1 MNRRESLTTNLY
13 EKLMNQ
19 EGARACKAIDESACR
34 EVPGNF
40 FLQIFSQFLT
50 QLGDAVSNPK
60 IVLPWVLESV
70 AAPLYLLGL
79 LVPIRESGS
88 MLPQLV
94 IASYVRRLPIRKW
107 VWVLGSVLQAA
118 SIFGIGVVAWL
129 LQGATAGWSIIALLT
144 LFSLSRGLCSVASK
158 DVIGKTIP
166 KKQRGR
172 LSGWS
177 SSAAG
182 LITLALGAMLLI
194 GNSEDLRP
202 AHYGILL
209 AGAGGLWLVAALV
222 YARVKEFPG
231 ETDGGANGFVE
242 AMRRLS
248 ILRTDKP
255 FRRFVITRALMLCS
269 ALTAPYYVV
278 LAQQNLGA
286 PAYLLG
292 LFILASG
299 AAGLVSGPFWGLF
312 ADISSRR
319 VLIVSALLT
328 AVLGF
333 IVYAVAQLQAGWL
346 ALAWVLPTI
355 YFMLSIA
362 HQGVR
367 IGRKTYVVDLAE
379 GNKRTDYVS
388 VSNTV
393 IGLILLLM
401 GLTGALS
408 TVLDVSE
415 IILLLSCFCL
425 GGSAL
430 ALTLPEADND

>member
-1 MNRRESLTTNLY
+1 MKQRESLTNNLY
-13 EKLMNQ
+13 DKLMNQ
-19 EGARACKAIDESACR
+19 EDARACKAIDENACR

-40 FLQIFSQFLT
+40 FLQIISQFLT

-88 MLPQLV
+88 MVPQLL
-94 IASYVRRLPIRKW
+94 IASQVREMPIRKG
-107 VWVLGSVLQAA
+107 VWVLGSILQAGA
-118 SIFGIGVVAWL
+118 IFGIGLAAWL
-129 LQGATAGWSIIALLT
+129 LEGAWAGWTIIALLV

-158 DVIGKTIP
+158 DVVGKTIP

-177 SSAAG
+177 SSLAG
-182 LITLALGAMLLI
+182 LITLVL
-194 GNSEDLRP
+194 
-202 AHYGILL
+202 GILL
-209 AGAGGLWLVAALV
+209 LSGSSTALEPGHYGLLLAGGGALWLIAALF
-222 YARVKEFPG
+222 YSRIREFPG
-231 ETDGGANGFVE
+231 ETQGGANGFLQ
-242 AMRRLS
+242 ALQRLD

-255 FRRFVITRALMLCS
+255 FRRFVITRALMLSS

-278 LAQQNLGA
+278 LAQQQLGS

-292 LFILASG
+292 LFIVSSG

-319 VLIVSALLT
+319 VLILSALMAAL
-328 AVLGF
+328 LGF
-333 IVYAVAQLQAGWL
+333 AVYALTRLQPGWL
-346 ALAWVLPTI
+346 GLPWVLPTV
-355 YFMLSIA
+355 YFALSIF
-362 HQGVR
+362 HHGVR
-367 IGRKTYVVDLAE
+367 IGRKTYIVDLAE

-388 VSNTV
+388 VSNTL

-401 GLTGALS
+401 GLVGALS
-408 TVLDVSE
+408 SLLDLGE
-415 IILLLSCFCL
+415 LILLLSCFGL
-425 GGSAL
+425 SGAL
-430 ALTLPEADND
+430 LATTLPEVTD

>member
-1 MNRRESLTTNLY
+1 MSKRTTLTDNLY
-13 EKLMNQ
+13 QKLIN
-19 EGARACKAIDESACR
+19 EEDARACKAIDDNACR

-40 FLQIFSQFLT
+40 FLTIISQFLT

-60 IVLPWVLESV
+60 IVLPWVMESV
-70 AAPLYLLGL
+70 AAPLYLMGL

-88 MLPQLV
+88 MMPQLI
-94 IASYVRRLPIRKW
+94 IASYIRGLPIRKW
-107 VWVLGSVLQAA
+107 TWVMGSLMQAV
-118 SIFGIGVVAWL
+118 SIFGIAAVAWL
-129 LQGATAGWSIIALLT
+129 MDGAAAGWSIIALLT

-182 LITLALGAMLLI
+182 LITLSLGALLLL
-194 GNSEDLRP
+194 NNAESLRP

-209 AGAGGLWLVAALV
+209 AGAGLLWIVAALI
-222 YARVKEFPG
+222 YARVREFPG
-231 ETDGGANGFVE
+231 ETAGGANGFLG
-242 AMRRLS
+242 AIKRLD

-255 FRRFVITRALMLCS
+255 FRRFVIARALMLCS

-278 LAQQNLGA
+278 LAQQNLGS

-299 AAGLVSGPFWGLF
+299 LASLLSGPFWGQF
-312 ADISSRR
+312 ADVSSRR
-319 VLIVSALLT
+319 VLIVSATLT
-328 AVLGF
+328 ALLGF
-333 IVYAVAQLQAGWL
+333 AIYAIASLSESWL
-346 ALAWVLPTI
+346 TLSWVLPLF
-355 YFMLSIA
+355 YFVLSVA

-367 IGRKTYVVDLAE
+367 IGRKTYVIDLAE

-393 IGLILLLM
+393 IGIILLLM

-408 TVLDVSE
+408 AVLSISE
-415 IILLLSCFCL
+415 IILLLSALCL
-425 GGSAL
+425 GGAAL
-430 ALTLPEADND
+430 ATTLPETD

>member
-1 MNRRESLTTNLY
+1 MNKRESLATNLY
-13 EKLMNQ
+13 EKLMN
-19 EGARACKAIDESACR
+19 EEDARACRAIDENACR
-34 EVPGNF
+34 VVPGNF
-40 FLQIFSQFLT
+40 FLEIFSQFLT

-88 MLPQLV
+88 MVPQLV
-94 IASYVRRLPIRKW
+94 IASHVRQVPIRKW
-107 VWVLGSVLQAA
+107 VWVLGSVLQAVA
-118 SIFGIGVVAWL
+118 IFGIGLAAWL
-129 LQGATAGWSIIALLT
+129 LQGALAGWSIIALLT

-177 SSAAG
+177 SSLAG
-182 LITLALGAMLLI
+182 LITLVLGILLLTGSSEALK
-194 GNSEDLRP
+194 P

-209 AGAGGLWLVAALV
+209 AGAGCLWLIASLF
-222 YARVKEFPG
+222 YSRVKEFPG
-231 ETDGGANGFVE
+231 ETQGGANGFTE
-242 AMRRLS
+242 AIRRLD

-255 FRRFVITRALMLCS
+255 FRRFVITRALMLSS

-278 LAQQNLGA
+278 LAQQNLGS

-292 LFILASG
+292 LFIVSSGTAS
-299 AAGLVSGPFWGLF
+299 LVSGPFWGLF
-312 ADISSRR
+312 ADISSRK

-328 AVLGF
+328 ALLGF
-333 IVYAVAQLQAGWL
+333 SVYVVTQLHAGWL
-346 ALAWVLPTI
+346 TQAWLLPAV
-355 YFMLSIA
+355 YFALSIF

-367 IGRKTYVVDLAE
+367 IGRKTYVIDLAE
-379 GNKRTDYVS
+379 GNRRTDYVS
-388 VSNTV
+388 VSNTL
-393 IGLILLLM
+393 IGLILLAM

-408 TVLDVSE
+408 TRLDVGE
-415 IILLLSCFCL
+415 IILLFSCLGL
-425 GGSAL
+425 GGSLL
-430 ALTLPEADND
+430 ATTLPETDA